1 MVFSFFIIFAPD
13 KPILVTKL
21 WTITRRTITICNG
34 GGWRARL
41 LIPLPLNYALCIVNY
56 ALKQD

>member
-21 WTITRRTITICNG
+21 WTITRRKITIRNG
-34 GGWRARL
+34 GGRVARL
-41 LIPLPLNYALCIVNY
+41 LIPLPLKPFQTKKGLA
-56 ALKQD
+56 Q